1 MILKLIACEV
11 FTREACLCIGSS
23 PHRVDIEFTDK
34 GAHND
39 SAKLRAL
46 LQAKIDAAE
55 ASPQPWDAILLGFGL
70 CGNSTIG
77 LSAQKTRLVIPRAH
91 DCCTI
96 FLGSRERFRE
106 HFKENPS
113 LPFSSVG
120 YAERGWTTGSPGEG
134 SFFHEPGT
142 TTNYLLGADRTWEQ
156 YVEQYGEENARYI
169 METLGA
175 SVEHSLTDHEDNR
188 VVFIQVPELAHLGFA
203 ERARAE
209 AEASGRQYVE
219 LPGDMRLVRKLVHGE
234 WDPEEFLVVQPG
246 RNIAGVYDWD
256 RVVAE
261 G

>member
-11 FTREACLCIGSS
+11 FYREACLAIAGS
-23 PHRVDIEFTDK
+23 PHRVDVEFTEK

-46 LQAKIDAAE
+46 LQGKIDAAE
-55 ASPQPWDAILLGFGL
+55 AAPQPWDAILLGFGI
-70 CGNSTIG
+70 CGNSTVG
-77 LSAQKTRLVIPRAH
+77 LAARKTRLVIPRAH

-96 FLGSRERFRE
+96 FLGSRGKFRE
-106 HFKENPS
+106 HFTDNPS

-120 YAERGWTTGSPGEG
+120 YAERGWTEGSQAAR

-142 TTNYLLGADRTWEQ
+142 TTNFLLGEKTREQ
-156 YVEQYGEENARYI
+156 YVAEYGEDNANFI
-169 METLGA
+169 FETLGA
-175 SVEHSLTDHEDNR
+175 SVDHSLTDGKDNR
-188 VVFIQVPELAHLGFA
+188 VVFIQVPEFSHLGYA

-209 AEASGRQYVE
+209 AEAAGRTYVE
-219 LPGDMRLVRKLVHGE
+219 LPGDLRLVRKLAHGE

-246 RNIAGVYDWD
+246 RRIAGLYDWD
-256 RVVAE
+256 RIVTE

>member
-11 FTREACLCIGSS
+11 FYREACLSIATS
-23 PHRVDIEFTDK
+23 PHRVDVEFTEK

-46 LQAKIDAAE
+46 LQEKIDAAE
-55 ASPQPWDAILLGFGL
+55 AVPQPWDAILLGFGL
-70 CGNSTIG
+70 CGNSTVG
-77 LSAQKTRLVIPRAH
+77 LASRKSRLVIPRAH

-96 FLGSRERFRE
+96 FLGSHEKFRE
-106 HFKENPS
+106 HFKDNPS

-120 YAERGWTTGSPGEG
+120 YAERGWTEGSPAEH

-142 TTNYLLGADRTWEQ
+142 TTTFLLGDKTWEQ

-175 SVEHSLTDHEDNR
+175 SVDHSLADQKDNR
-188 VVFIQVPELAHLGFA
+188 VVFIQVPEFSHLGYA

-209 AEASGRQYVE
+209 AEASGRKYVE

-246 RNIAGVYDWD
+246 RKIVGVYDWD
-256 RVVAE
+256 RVVTE

>member
-11 FTREACLCIGSS
+11 FYREACMNIATS
-23 PHRVDIEFTDK
+23 PHRVDVEFTEK

-46 LQAKIDAAE
+46 LQQKIDAAE
-55 ASPQPWDAILLGFGL
+55 AVPQPWDAILLGFGI
-70 CGNSTIG
+70 CGNSTVG
-77 LSAQKTRLVIPRAH
+77 LAARKTRLVIPRAH
-91 DCCTI
+91 DCCTV

-106 HFKENPS
+106 HFKDNPS

-120 YAERGWTTGSPGEG
+120 YAERGWTEGSPAER

-142 TTNYLLGADRTWEQ
+142 TSNFLLGDKTRAQ
-156 YVEQYGEENARYI
+156 YVEQYGEENANFI
-169 METLGA
+169 IETLGA
-175 SVEHSLTDHEDNR
+175 SVDRSLADQKDNR
-188 VVFIQVPELAHLGFA
+188 VVFIQVPELAHLGYA

-209 AEASGRQYVE
+209 AEASGRKYVE

-234 WDPEEFLVVQPG
+234 WDPGEFLVVQPG
-246 RNIAGVYDWD
+246 RKIVGVYDWD
-256 RVVAE
+256 RIVTE